1 MRPASHSVIACYGIA
16 LSPAQAHSNKAPTRD
31 VPEHA
36 LWLLKRV
43 FHQGHRTVSEAVRP
57 YGVTPTEMGALNRL
71 VDEPGLSGAELA
83 RRMLVTPQAA
93 QLSLTALEKRGLVE
107 RTPDATHGRIVRTH
121 LTEEGRRVWEVCRA
135 ISLDAE
141 DEFLAVLNAEERQT
155 LIELLRRL
163 ANSGSRLNAN

>member
-1 MRPASHSVIACYGIA
+1 VIWFRGIA
-16 LSPAQAHSNKAPTRD
+16 LSPAPARTKKARTRNE
-31 VPEHA
+31 PEHA

-43 FHQGHRTVSEAVRP
+43 FHQGHRTVSDAVRP

-107 RTPDATHGRIVRTH
+107 RTPDANHGRIVRAH
-121 LTEEGRRVWEVCRA
+121 LTDEGRRVWGMCMATSIE
-135 ISLDAE
+135 AE
-141 DEFLAVLNAEERQT
+141 NEFLAVLDPGERQT
-155 LIELLRRL
+155 LIELLQRL
-163 ANSGSRLNAN
+163 ASRGSRSN

>member
-1 MRPASHSVIACYGIA
+1 VIWFYDIA
-16 LSPAQAHSNKAPTRD
+16 LSPAQTHSDKARTRE

-107 RTPDATHGRIVRTH
+107 RTPDAKHGRIVRTH
-121 LTEEGRRVWEVCRA
+121 LTEEGRRVWEVCKA

-141 DEFLAVLNAEERQT
+141 DEFLAVLDAQERHT
-155 LIELLRRL
+155 LIDLLRRL
-163 ANSGSRLNAN
+163 ANSGSRPNAD